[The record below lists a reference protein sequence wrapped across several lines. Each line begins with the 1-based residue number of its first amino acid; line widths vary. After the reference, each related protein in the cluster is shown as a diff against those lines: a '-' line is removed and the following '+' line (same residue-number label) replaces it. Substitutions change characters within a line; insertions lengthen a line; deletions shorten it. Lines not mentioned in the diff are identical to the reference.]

1 MKRKNEET
9 LIELAFGDLTP
20 AEADRLRAEI
30 ARDADSQATLQ
41 AYEDLRASIGCLR
54 DIPEMQMSRERLRH
68 AILAGGL
75 KESRKWQWNWIGAPV
90 AIAAIAFAVTIVV
103 RRPALPLPGGA
114 GLTAMSADAPA
125 GSSMDPNLE
134 RIDTPTAGMF
144 GNERLNTVEFDPKP
158 ESNAKPTLVSS
169 KPRSRVARK
178 DREVREAPPVALGAS
193 APMAASATMAAGAG
207 GAGPSEM
214 TLTSAPVQES
224 SEVIV
229 LTTETDRDT
238 GAQRATAMESSSNVV
253 IGG

>member
-9 LIELAFGDLTP
+9 LIELAFGDVTP

-41 AYEDLRASIGCLR
+41 AYEELRASIGCLR

-90 AIAAIAFAVTIVV
+90 AIAAVAFAVTMVV
-103 RRPALPLPGGA
+103 RRPGLPLPSGA

-134 RIDTPTAGMF
+134 RIEAPTASMF

-158 ESNAKPTLVSS
+158 DSNAKPTLVSS
-169 KPRSRVARK
+169 EPRSRVARK
-178 DREVREAPPVALGAS
+178 DREVREAPPVALGAA
-193 APMAASATMAAGAG
+193 APMAASATMTSGAG
-207 GAGPSEM
+207 GAGPEM
-214 TLTSAPVQES
+214 TLTSAPVTES

>member
-75 KESRKWQWNWIGAPV
+75 KESRKWQLNWIAAPV
-90 AIAAIAFAVTIVV
+90 AIAAVAFAVTMVV
-103 RRPALPLPGGA
+103 RRPSLPLPNGA
-114 GLTAMSADAPA
+114 GLTAMSTDAPA
-125 GSSMDPNLE
+125 DSVMDPTLE
-134 RIDTPTAGMF
+134 RIQVPPSGMF
-144 GNERLNTVEFDPKP
+144 GNERLSAVEFDKEP
-158 ESNAKPTLVSS
+158 ERFKPTLVSS

-178 DREVREAPPVALGAS
+178 ERDVREAPPAALGSA
-193 APMAASATMAAGAG
+193 APMAASATMAAGAPVG
-207 GAGPSEM
+207 GGEM

>member
-9 LIELAFGDLTP
+9 LIELAFGDLSP

-30 ARDADSQATLQ
+30 ARDAESQATLQ
-41 AYEDLRASIGCLR
+41 AYEDLRASIGRLR

-90 AIAAIAFAVTIVV
+90 AIAAVAFAVTMVV

-114 GLTAMSADAPA
+114 GLTAMSADAPI
-125 GSSMDPNLE
+125 GLTMDPTLE
-134 RIDTPTAGMF
+134 RIHAPTASLF
-144 GNERLNTVEFDPKP
+144 GNERLNRVEFDPKS
-158 ESNAKPTLVSS
+158 EQSSKPTLVSS
-169 KPRSRVARK
+169 KPRSRVVRK
-178 DREVREAPPVALGAS
+178 DREVREAPPVALGAA
-193 APMAASATMAAGAG
+193 APMAASTTMAASSAA
-207 GAGPSEM
+207 AGPGEM
-214 TLTSAPVQES
+214 TLTSAPIQES